1 MQCYT
6 EKVLCIVILLV
17 SEWQIKLPFDLKP
30 RHGQNSKS
38 EAIVRSSF
46 FKVFIVNYCVILFLF
61 QKQCHFLISEQYT
74 HKCSLKS
81 KQCRFLSTLH
91 YVIVLLW
98 NLPSLLTNKTFL
110 SLKRIHSCANLEK
123 NSVDF
128 WSRSSADFC
137 GKTSKEKI

>member
-1 MQCYT
+1 MKCYT
-6 EKVLCIVILLV
+6 ENLLWWLVILLV
-17 SEWQIKLPFDLKP
+17 SEWQIKLPFDLNP

-38 EAIVRSSF
+38 VAIVRSSF

-91 YVIVLLW
+91 YVLVLLW
-98 NLPSLLTNKTFL
+98 NLPSLLTKKKYFFVTKKDSLVRESEKKFL
-110 SLKRIHSCANLEK
+110 
-123 NSVDF
+123 
-128 WSRSSADFC
+128 
-137 GKTSKEKI
+137 